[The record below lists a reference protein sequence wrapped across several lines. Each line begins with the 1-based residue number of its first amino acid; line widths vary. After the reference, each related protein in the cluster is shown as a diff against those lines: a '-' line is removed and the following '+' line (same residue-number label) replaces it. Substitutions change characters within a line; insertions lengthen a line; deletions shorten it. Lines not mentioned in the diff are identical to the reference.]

1 MKRKK
6 HAPTE
11 EAENLWSKATS
22 RTYYG
27 VVLRGGE
34 YGIDDFKRDLE
45 YSIPGIRAMYAGVQ
59 LESIDEHRIAIHADI
74 FAVSDYLELAGRMH
88 EGESLEEYLLRES
101 PDFILAKR
109 ALGLIEI
116 PEEDL
121 TPDRRRAP
129 LL

>member
-6 HAPTE
+6 YAPTE

-27 VVLRGGE
+27 AVLRGGA

-59 LESIDEHRIAIHADI
+59 LESIDERRIAIHADI
-74 FAVSDYLELAGRMH
+74 FAVSDYLELVGRMH
-88 EGESLEEYLLRES
+88 EGDSLEEYLLRES

-116 PEEDL
+116 TEEDL